1 MEYIDKMDE
10 EKIYTSKSTL
20 GDVWTRNSYIT
31 TMVSDSLGI
40 KPNIDNIKLIGDTVD
55 KITNIK
61 FMNYLKLN
69 DLSIYI
75 RFIDYY
81 NLYSINIQ
89 FEENNIG
96 IIYSI
101 KNKISNDMEKV
112 SNNINTLDEFVE
124 SINNI
129 FKKILKL
136 NVSNI

>member
-96 IIYSI
+96 IVYSI